1 MVGWRLFQ
9 LQTTFFLTSIK
20 DLKSTS
26 VYLSSV
32 WSDSVYLMNKKK
44 NLFLVIS
51 AEILLFPKRVRRQ
64 IVRRVKVNK
73 HQPLIK

>member
-1 MVGWRLFQ
+1 MFGRKKALHKNNETSSQ
-9 LQTTFFLTSIK
+9 LESTLEEVSWLDGGFFSYRQLFFLTSIK

-44 NLFLVIS
+44 IIF
-51 AEILLFPKRVRRQ
+51 
-64 IVRRVKVNK
+64 
-73 HQPLIK
+73 

>member
-1 MVGWRLFQ
+1 MSKIGKFVKKRTKYVWKEKGTTQKHQNLIPAGKHVGGNVMVGWRFFQ

-32 WSDSVYLMNKKK
+32 
-44 NLFLVIS
+44 
-51 AEILLFPKRVRRQ
+51 
-64 IVRRVKVNK
+64 
-73 HQPLIK
+73 